1 MTKKSLV
8 KGAAV
13 LAAAGIIVKF
23 IGAFFRIPL
32 ANFIGDVGMAYYT
45 PAYSIY
51 GFLLVFATTGI
62 PVAISKMVAERY
74 AVGQYSE
81 AERVFKLS
89 RILMFSIG
97 VVGFF
102 VLFFFS
108 NSLAE
113 FINNP
118 GSALAM
124 KFMAPALLLVPIMSS
139 YRGYFQGMQD
149 MTSTAL
155 SQVVEQVFRVACG
168 LSLAL
173 ILMNSTYSFLEE
185 NAQARGAAGGCFG
198 ATAGAFGGLM
208 VMIIFYMIIRKSI
221 KEKIRNDRSGVR
233 ETSGT
238 ILKKIAGIAIPITIG
253 AAIMPIVN
261 VVDSSV
267 VMTRLLA
274 AGFDRTMAEG
284 LFGQLTGFA
293 TPVVQFPLVLIQ
305 AIIVSLVPMVS
316 ASNRLG
322 DKTELHNNISLGLR
336 MATIVT
342 FPSAIGLIV
351 LSEPVLL
358 LLYSS
363 QPASAVS
370 AAPCL
375 MILSFGF
382 IFLAIL
388 TTFTGALQ
396 GIGKQG
402 IPVKN
407 LFIGIIAKLILTW
420 ILTAIP
426 SINVMGAAIGT
437 VTAYIVAA
445 TLDYRAVKKYTGVK
459 LSVRLTIVKPCISAL
474 VMGIIVFIGYKILFM
489 VLDSN
494 GTATLLSVAIGVAVY
509 GLMVLKTKTIVREEM
524 MSISMGRK
532 IAAICDKLRLW

>member
-74 AVGQYSE
+74 AVGQFSE

-89 RILMFSIG
+89 RILMLTIG
-97 VVGFF
+97 VIGFF

-108 NSLAE
+108 DTLAVL
-113 FINNP
+113 INNP

-149 MTSTAL
+149 MTSTAV
-155 SQVVEQVFRVACG
+155 SQVIEQVFRVISG
-168 LSLAL
+168 LAL
-173 ILMNSTYSFLEE
+173 AIILMNGAYSFLEE

-198 ATAGAFGGLM
+198 ATAGAFGGLL
-208 VMIIFYMIIRKSI
+208 VMIIFYLTIRKSI
-221 KEKIRNDRSGVR
+221 KEKIRNDKTNVR
-233 ETSGT
+233 ESSGT

-253 AAIMPIVN
+253 AAIMPIVS

-267 VMTRLLA
+267 VMTRLLD
-274 AGFDRTMAEG
+274 AGFDRTVAESM
-284 LFGQLTGFA
+284 FGQLTGFA

-305 AIIVSLVPMVS
+305 AIVVSLVPMVS
-316 ASNRLG
+316 AANRLG
-322 DKTELHNNISLGLR
+322 DRHELHNNISLGVR
-336 MATIVT
+336 MASVITL
-342 FPSAIGLIV
+342 PSAIGLIV

-382 IFLAIL
+382 IFLAAL

-402 IPVKN
+402 IPVRN
-407 LFIGIIAKLILTW
+407 LFIGIIVKLILTW
-420 ILTAIP
+420 VLTAIP
-426 SINVMGAAIGT
+426 AINVMGAAIGT
-437 VTAYIVAA
+437 IVAYVVAA
-445 TLDYRAVKKYTGVK
+445 TLDYMALRKYTGVK
-459 LSVRLTIVKPCISAL
+459 LSVKLTVIKPLVSAV
-474 VMGIIVFIGYKILFM
+474 VMGVIVFAGYKVLFM
-489 VLDSN
+489 VLGSN
-494 GTATLLSVAIGVAVY
+494 GTATLLSVAIGVVVY
-509 GLMVLKTKTIVREEM
+509 GLMVLKTKTIVRDEL
-524 MSISMGRK
+524 MSISIGRK
-532 IAAICDKLRLW
+532 LAVICDKLRLW